1 MSVVHLIDTVTEW
14 ARQNICEHIALKVPP
29 ENTEPNDGNY
39 AFELAKPAA
48 FPLYVPSLEK
58 APPNVHFTTPSLCV
72 RFMEGSDVQASGKG
86 YVDLQFVF
94 STWDPGYHSK
104 DEFQPNGNGTF
115 RRGASSPTH
124 FQRSVDGWRDA
135 WNFVDIALRA
145 VENTVIIG
153 NGYTIDKETPVK
165 FGPLVEQDTIVDFY
179 PFWFAWISFRVNY
192 DLRRNV
198 AEINH
203 LL

>member
-14 ARQNICEHIALKVPP
+14 ARQNVCERITLKVPP
-29 ENTEPNDGNY
+29 ANTMPNDGDY
-39 AFELAKPAA
+39 AFELATPVA
-48 FPLYVPSLEK
+48 FPLYIPSAEK
-58 APPNVHFTTPSLCV
+58 TAPNVHFTTPSLCV
-72 RFMEGSDVQASGKG
+72 RLLEGQDAQDTGKGFVDVQM
-86 YVDLQFVF
+86 VF
-94 STWDPGYHSK
+94 SAWDPGYHSK
-104 DEFQPNGNGTF
+104 DEFQPNGDGTF
-115 RRGASSPTH
+115 RRGAVSPTH
-124 FQRSVDGWRDA
+124 FQRSVDGWRDV

-153 NGYTIDKETPVK
+153 GGYTIDKKTPVK
-165 FGPLVEQDTIVDFY
+165 FGPVVDQESLTGFY
-179 PFWFAWISFRVNY
+179 PFWFAWITFRVNY

>member
-1 MSVVHLIDTVTEW
+1 MSVVHLIDTVTDW
-14 ARQNICEHIALKVPP
+14 ARLNICERITLKVPP
-29 ENTEPNDGNY
+29 DNMDPNDGDY
-39 AFELAKPAA
+39 AYKLATPAA
-48 FPLYVPSLEK
+48 FPLYVPSAEK
-58 APPNVHFTTPSLCV
+58 AAPNIHFTTPSLCV
-72 RFMEGSDVQASGKG
+72 RFMEGQDVQASGKG
-86 YVDLQFVF
+86 FVDLQLVF

-104 DEFQPNGNGTF
+104 DEFQPNGDGTF
-115 RRGASSPTH
+115 QRGATSPTH

-153 NGYTIDKETPVK
+153 NGYTIDKVTPVK
-165 FGPLVEQDTIVDFY
+165 FGPLVEQDIITDYY